1 MGAGRLFDEPGGAS
15 DDDARIARL
24 EAELNAARLQAE
36 ARRVENEQLHE
47 ANEQLREELAAHEAC
62 ASLPSGTDNADAA
75 GKRFAGSEAPSA
87 ATLAG
92 MLATLEA
99 RQADLAARAAGEHS
113 GDVGDVQVVGRDL
126 VEVVEASRRLQ
137 GLCAA
142 VQAEALAGL
151 NEVQHVPVLPAEVSS
166 RSMRAE
172 TLTGAEAGAALL
184 VSRDSARLRTE
195 DALTLTRVFTRTLRA
210 LREGALTEWHARI
223 LLRESA
229 QLSDDQRRRVEA
241 EVLDY
246 ATGHT
251 GPQLRARIK
260 QVIARIA
267 PTDAEQAQGG
277 RRAGRRWWAQSGLD
291 GMGTFGAE
299 LPVEDLAA
307 LMTAIEAAAAA
318 AKTADPDDGRSMDN
332 RRADAL
338 AAMGWSALAAGHIG
352 GPAPT
357 SPGANT
363 SSTNASSTN
372 GDTTASSETSSETS
386 TCTDSG
392 SATTGTHGPEPSA
405 QPDAGDNSAQGSAR
419 DGPGR
424 CCCGAVNTESS
435 TAAGSVAGGGLRLQN
450 TRGKPVTVNVT
461 VPYSTLIGIDDHP
474 GQLAGYGT
482 ITADVA
488 RRIAAA
494 GTWRRILTDP
504 VNGAPLDYGRT
515 RYEPPPALAA
525 FIALRSEEHTS
536 E

>member
-15 DDDARIARL
+15 DDDAARIAAL

-36 ARRVENEQLHE
+36 ARRVENEQL
-47 ANEQLREELAAHEAC
+47 REELANERSRAVGDSNAGGEF
-62 ASLPSGTDNADAA
+62 SGSA
-75 GKRFAGSEAPSA
+75 APSP

-92 MLATLEA
+92 MLATLEH
-99 RQADLAARAAGEHS
+99 RKGDLAAGAAGE
-113 GDVGDVQVVGRDL
+113 DVGDVRVVGRDL
-126 VEVVEASRRLQ
+126 VEIVEASRRLQ

-172 TLTGAEAGAALL
+172 TLTGAEAGAALM
-184 VSRDSARLRTE
+184 VSRDSAGLRTAE
-195 DALTLTRVFTRTLRA
+195 ALTLTRVFTRTLGA
-210 LREGALTEWHARI
+210 LREGAITEWHARI

-229 QLSDDQRRRVEA
+229 QLSDGQRRRVET

-267 PTDAEQAQGG
+267 PTDAEQGHARARAE
-277 RRAGRRWWAQSGLD
+277 RRVWAQPGLD
-291 GMGTFGAE
+291 GMGTLGAE

-318 AKTADPDDGRSMDN
+318 AKTADPDDGRTMDN

-338 AAMGWSALAAGHIG
+338 AAMGWSALADGHIG
-352 GPAPT
+352 APAPT
-357 SPGANT
+357 SRGTKASANT
-363 SSTNASSTN
+363 
-372 GDTTASSETSSETS
+372 ETSSGTHSDS
-386 TCTDSG
+386 T
-392 SATTGTHGPEPSA
+392 TTGTHGPEPSA
-405 QPDAGDNSAQGSAR
+405 QPAAGNNSAQGPAR

-435 TAAGSVAGGGLRLQN
+435 AAAGSAGGGLRLQN

-482 ITADVA
+482 ITANVA
-488 RRIAAA
+488 RRIATT

-504 VNGAPLDYGRT
+504 V
-515 RYEPPPALAA
+515 
-525 FIALRSEEHTS
+525 
-536 E
+536 

>member
-15 DDDARIARL
+15 DDDAARIAAL

-36 ARRVENEQLHE
+36 ARRVENEQL
-47 ANEQLREELAAHEAC
+47 REELANERSRAVGDSNAGGEF
-62 ASLPSGTDNADAA
+62 SGSA
-75 GKRFAGSEAPSA
+75 APSP

-92 MLATLEA
+92 MLATLEH
-99 RQADLAARAAGEHS
+99 RKGDLAAGAAGE
-113 GDVGDVQVVGRDL
+113 DVGDVRVVGRDL
-126 VEVVEASRRLQ
+126 VEIVEASRRLQ

-172 TLTGAEAGAALL
+172 TLTGAEAGAALM
-184 VSRDSARLRTE
+184 VSRDSAGLRTAE
-195 DALTLTRVFTRTLRA
+195 ALTLTRVFTRTLGA
-210 LREGALTEWHARI
+210 LREGAITEWHARI

-229 QLSDDQRRRVEA
+229 QLSDGQRRRVET

-267 PTDAEQAQGG
+267 PTDAEQGHARARAE
-277 RRAGRRWWAQSGLD
+277 RRVWAQPGLD

-318 AKTADPDDGRSMDN
+318 AKTADPDDGRTMDN

-338 AAMGWSALAAGHIG
+338 AAMGWSTLAQGHIG
-352 GPAPT
+352 APAPT
-357 SPGANT
+357 SRG
-363 SSTNASSTN
+363 TNA
-372 GDTTASSETSSETS
+372 ETS
-386 TCTDSG
+386 TWTHSDST
-392 SATTGTHGPEPSA
+392 TTGTEASSPSA
-405 QPDAGDNSAQGSAR
+405 QPDAGDNSAQRQDTGQDSAQGSAR

-424 CCCGAVNTESS
+424 CCCGAVSTESS
-435 TAAGSVAGGGLRLQN
+435 AAAGSAAGSVAGSAGGGLRLQN

-461 VPYSTLIGIDDHP
+461 VPYSTLIGIDEHP

-488 RRIAAA
+488 RRIATT

-515 RYEPPPALAA
+515 RYEPPPDLAA
-525 FIALRSEEHTS
+525 FIALRDGRCVFPGCSRTAHKIGR
-536 E
+536 

>member
-1 MGAGRLFDEPGGAS
+1 ERARTVSGGAADVGFS
-15 DDDARIARL
+15 GSA
-24 EAELNAARLQAE
+24 
-36 ARRVENEQLHE
+36 V
-47 ANEQLREELAAHEAC
+47 
-62 ASLPSGTDNADAA
+62 PS
-75 GKRFAGSEAPSA
+75 P

-99 RQADLAARAAGEHS
+99 RQADLGARAAGEHS

-126 VEVVEASRRLQ
+126 VEVIEASRRLQ

-151 NEVQHVPVLPAEVSS
+151 NQVQHVPSLPPHVSS
-166 RSMRAE
+166 TAMRAE

-184 VSRDSARLRTE
+184 VSRDSAGLRTAE
-195 DALTLTRVFTRTLRA
+195 ALTLTRVFTRTLRA

-267 PTDAEQAQGG
+267 PTDAEQANA
-277 RRAGRRWWAQSGLD
+277 RARAGRRVWAQPGLD

-299 LPVEDLAA
+299 LPLEDLAA

-318 AKTADPDDGRSMDN
+318 AKTAYPDDGRSMDN

-338 AAMGWSALAAGHIG
+338 AAMGWSALADGHIG
-352 GPAPT
+352 SGHVAA
-357 SPGANT
+357 SD

-372 GDTTASSETSSETS
+372 GDSTASSETSTETS
-386 TCTDSG
+386 T
-392 SATTGTHGPEPSA
+392 GTHSDSTTAGTEASSPSARPDAGDNSA
-405 QPDAGDNSAQGSAR
+405 QPDAGESSAQGSAR

-424 CCCGAVNTESS
+424 CCCGAVNTQSS
-435 TAAGSVAGGGLRLQN
+435 A
-450 TRGKPVTVNVT
+450 
-461 VPYSTLIGIDDHP
+461 
-474 GQLAGYGT
+474 
-482 ITADVA
+482 
-488 RRIAAA
+488 
-494 GTWRRILTDP
+494 
-504 VNGAPLDYGRT
+504 
-515 RYEPPPALAA
+515 
-525 FIALRSEEHTS
+525 
-536 E
+536 